1 MIRGGLLRF
10 VVSRVVLFA
19 LVMLISPLCS
29 TNVLAENLFDLRF
42 EDLLQVQVTS
52 ASKTPTR
59 LMETPAA
66 ISVISRD
73 DIRRSG
79 ASTVPEVL
87 RMVPGVHVAQIDA
100 NRWAVTV
107 RGFNG
112 LTANKLLVMIDGR
125 SVYTPTFSGTYWDA
139 LDVSIEEIERIE
151 VVRGPGAAL
160 WGANAVNGVINII
173 TQSALTSQGTEV
185 MAWLG
190 TEERGG
196 ASVQHTT
203 QPSDNSALRLS
214 ARGLVRDQG
223 PLEGTGADRNTEQ
236 GRFGLRWDVQGND
249 YAVQTS
255 ASYYQIEQSST
266 YNKMD
271 IFPPYI
277 KALTDEADLRGGHI
291 RSRYSRFINA
301 DSNLD
306 IQFSYD
312 YSSRHEWLYEQK
324 IQKFNLD
331 LQHSLRLMDTHRLTW
346 GGNVDLSLDYY
357 RSRQGQ
363 INISSHHRRAHLF
376 SFFAQDDY
384 SLSDDITLTLGGKCE
399 YNEVTGW
406 ELQPNLRLLW
416 QANPYWSLWGAVSR
430 AVRTPSHVE
439 QHGNMI
445 VSIDPPSLTLPLAQV
460 ITLEGDHDID
470 AEDLI
475 AWELGSRYVLN
486 DSLSLDLALFI
497 HDYDNLQG
505 GTLQSASVDIFDG
518 QPVFLISYGAN
529 NNFDGRSYGAELAA
543 DWRVLPEWKLLLAY
557 NFLDMKLRE
566 PDVMEVAYPERYS
579 QHQVSLQSRW
589 DISSQFQA
597 DCWLTYTDGMEAQD
611 IDECWDLQLR
621 VDWHVNSACHIELIG
636 QNLFH
641 DDKKEIHSELSSVIS
656 SRSERGAILRLHYQ
670 F

>member
-1 MIRGGLLRF
+1 MSKDRLLRF
-10 VVSRVVLFA
+10 VVSRLALFAIVVLIASFY
-19 LVMLISPLCS
+19 S
-29 TNVLAENLFDLRF
+29 TKVLAQDLFDLRF

-59 LMETPAA
+59 LMETAAA

-79 ASTVPEVL
+79 ASSVPEVL
-87 RMVPGVHVAQIDA
+87 RMVPGVHVAQMDA

-112 LTANKLLVMIDGR
+112 QTANKLLVMIDGR

-173 TQSALTSQGTEV
+173 TQSALTSQGTDIV
-185 MAWLG
+185 AWLG
-190 TEERGG
+190 TEERVG

-203 QPSDNSALRLS
+203 RPSDNSALRLS

-223 PLEGTGADRNTEQ
+223 PLEGTDKERNTEQ
-236 GRFGLRWDVQGND
+236 GRFGLRWDVEGDD
-249 YAVQTS
+249 YAMQTT
-255 ASYYQIEQSST
+255 ASYYQIKESST
-266 YNKMD
+266 YNEMD
-271 IFPPYI
+271 VLPPYN
-277 KALTDEADLRGGHI
+277 KALTDEGDLRGGHI
-291 RSRYSRFINA
+291 RSRYSRFIKS

-306 IQFSYD
+306 VQFSYD

-324 IQKFNLD
+324 TQKFNLD
-331 LQHSLRLMDTHRLTW
+331 LQHSLRLLDTHRLTW
-346 GGNVDLSLDYY
+346 GGNAYLSFDYY

-363 INISSHHRRAHLF
+363 INILPRHRRAHLL
-376 SFFAQDDY
+376 SLFAQDDY

-416 QANPYWSLWGAVSR
+416 QASPHLSLWGAVSR

-439 QHGNMI
+439 QHGDMFI
-445 VSIDPPSLTLPLAQV
+445 FIEPPTLTQPLAQV
-460 ITLEGDHDID
+460 VTLEGDHDID

-475 AWELGSRYVLN
+475 AWELGSRYALN

-505 GTLQSASVDIFDG
+505 GTLQSASVNMFDG
-518 QPVFLISYGAN
+518 QPVFLINYGAN
-529 NNFDGRSYGAELAA
+529 NNFDGRSYGAEFAA
-543 DWRVLPEWKLLLAY
+543 DWRVLSAWELLLAY
-557 NFLDMKLRE
+557 SFLDMKLKE
-566 PDVMEVAYPERYS
+566 PDIMEVAYPERYS
-579 QHQVSLQSRW
+579 QHQFSLQSRW
-589 DISSQFQA
+589 DISPEFQA

-611 IDECWDLQLR
+611 IDKYWDLQLR
-621 VDWHVNSACHIELIG
+621 VDWRVNSACHIELIG
-636 QNLFH
+636 KNLLH
-641 DDKKEIHSELSSVIS
+641 GDKKEIHSEISSVIS